1 MKIVADDRIPF
12 LRGVLEP
19 FAEVVYLPGAKI
31 APADVADADALI
43 VRTRTRCD
51 AALLHGSRV
60 RSVATATIGF
70 DHLDTAALDA
80 LGVAWS
86 NAPGCNAQSVKNYI
100 ASALAASG
108 EALRGRTLGVVGV
121 GHVGSLVAAA
131 GEALGMRVL
140 RNDPPRAEAEGPAG
154 FVELP
159 ELLEASDIVTLHVPL
174 ERSGRHPT
182 VHLADRG
189 FFRMM
194 RSGAWFFNSCR
205 GEAVD
210 PAAFLAAKRSGRIAL
225 ALMDV
230 WPCEPAIDPEL
241 LAAVEFATPHIA
253 GYSVDGKAN
262 GTAAAVRFTAK
273 TLGIAELAGFTVAE
287 LPPPIFAP
295 EIVVAPGTAP
305 DEAVRRAILHA
316 YDIRRDTA
324 ALRADPGAFEQLR
337 GSYWKRRE
345 FSAYT
350 VYGAPP
356 EAAETLKILGFALG
370 DGK

>member
-19 FAEVVYLPGAKI
+19 FAEVVYLPGARI

-51 AALLHGSRV
+51 AALLRGSRV

-80 LGVAWS
+80 LGIAWS
-86 NAPGCNAQSVKNYI
+86 NAPGCNARSVQNYI
-100 ASALAASG
+100 ASALAATGTS
-108 EALRGRTLGVVGV
+108 LRGRTLGVVGV
-121 GHVGSLVAAA
+121 GHVGTLVAAA

-140 RNDPPRAEAEGPAG
+140 RNDPPRAEAEGAAG

-159 ELLEASDIVTLHVPL
+159 ELLAASDIVTLHVPL
-174 ERSGRHPT
+174 ERGGRHPT
-182 VHLADRG
+182 VHLANRE
-189 FFRMM
+189 FFRGM
-194 RSGAWFFNSCR
+194 RPGAWFFNSCR
-205 GEAVD
+205 GEAVEPD
-210 PAAFLAAKRSGRIAL
+210 AFLEAKRSGRVAL

-230 WPCEPAIDPEL
+230 WPGEPAIDPEL
-241 LAAVEFATPHIA
+241 LAAVDFATPHIA

-273 TLGIAELAGFTVAE
+273 TLGIPERIGFTVAE
-287 LPPPIFAP
+287 LPPPVYAP
-295 EIVVAPGTAP
+295 EIVIAPGASP
-305 DEAVRRAILHA
+305 DEAVRQAILHA
-316 YDIRRDTA
+316 YDIRRDTE

-345 FSAYT
+345 FPAYT
-350 VYGAPP
+350 VIGAPP
-356 EAAETLKILGFALG
+356 EAEKALKILGFAIG
-370 DGK
+370 G